1 MHSASLPRARPRNE
15 MEEAADGLVGN
26 PETLEGITT
35 TAEIDDREGT
45 DSGTRRTVGVE
56 RWLDAERGLMIFE
69 QKWGVDIMNA

>member
-1 MHSASLPRARPRNE
+1 
-15 MEEAADGLVGN
+15 MEEAADRIVGN

-45 DSGTRRTVGVE
+45 DSVTQRTVGVE